1 MKQLDSI
8 HFENE
13 TKQGITLIGT
23 EIHTEYGFSPRKW
36 LAVVKSFNLSIDD
49 AKALLLLSS
58 YSMDTPILSIPVF
71 IVSSPFVHNLHTLVI
86 P

>member
-23 EIHTEYGFSPRKW
+23 EIHTEYGFSPRKG